1 MELNVIYHYF
11 TGLQWSFLFSLSM
24 APLQS
29 SHRDWK
35 HGVPGTLI
43 SFSLVLKVLYVVVFW
58 YCKYYVVV
66 FFWYCKHYLVDW
78 DISHPS
84 NIEKLLLL

>member
-1 MELNVIYHYF
+1 MKLDMIYHYF

-35 HGVPGTLI
+35 HGVPGTLM
-43 SFSLVLKVLYVVVFW
+43 SLSLVLKVLCSYFW
-58 YCKYYVVV
+58 YCKYYV
-66 FFWYCKHYLVDW
+66 VDW

>member
-1 MELNVIYHYF
+1 MYNSAKFSESGDDLILYF

-43 SFSLVLKVLYVVVFW
+43 SFSLVLSVL
-58 YCKYYVVV
+58 CTDS
-66 FFWYCKHYLVDW
+66 FFFGSV
-78 DISHPS
+78 STM
-84 NIEKLLLL
+84 

>member
-1 MELNVIYHYF
+1 MYNSAKFNGSGDDLILYF
-11 TGLQWSFLFSLSM
+11 TGLQWSFLFRLSM

-43 SFSLVLKVLYVVVFW
+43 SFSLVLSVL
-58 YCKYYVVV
+58 CTDS
-66 FFWYCKHYLVDW
+66 FFFGSV
-78 DISHPS
+78 STM
-84 NIEKLLLL
+84 

>member
-1 MELNVIYHYF
+1 MYNSAKFNGSGDDLILYF

-43 SFSLVLKVLYVVVFW
+43 SFFW
-58 YCKYYVVV
+58 YCQFYVPV
-66 FFWYCKHYLVDW
+66 FFFGSV
-78 DISHPS
+78 STM
-84 NIEKLLLL
+84 

>member
-1 MELNVIYHYF
+1 MYNSAKFNGSGDDLILYF

-43 SFSLVLKVLYVVVFW
+43 SF
-58 YCKYYVVV
+58 
-66 FFWYCKHYLVDW
+66 FFGTVSSMYRYFFFGSV
-78 DISHPS
+78 STM
-84 NIEKLLLL
+84 

>member
-1 MELNVIYHYF
+1 MYNSAKFNGSGDDLILYF

-43 SFSLVLKVLYVVVFW
+43 SFSLVV
-58 YCKYYVVV
+58 
-66 FFWYCKHYLVDW
+66 
-78 DISHPS
+78 
-84 NIEKLLLL
+84 